1 MAIHKLA
8 LDDFEEADYQL
19 IALHTTLEDYRLAY
33 FINQKLP
40 ILLHRNK
47 KEIQTAFEHQK
58 TAFSRF
64 TFEDKENDIWWNLI
78 ENKKELAV
86 PQKNK
91 VQNLFNENQE
101 FTTTLYFLPE
111 FKKVDFFLKIESEE
125 QQIDLSA
132 ITSQLKNI
140 DTVTTVYHVTKN
152 QIKSKNNLI
161 F

>member
-19 IALHTTLEDYRLAY
+19 IAIHTTLEDYRLAY

-40 ILLHRNK
+40 ILLYRNK
-47 KEIQTAFEHQK
+47 KEIQTAFEQK
-58 TAFSRF
+58 MTTFSRF
-64 TFEDKENDIWWNLI
+64 TFEDKENDIWWDLV
-78 ENKKELAV
+78 ENKKELAI

-91 VQNLFNENQE
+91 VQNLFKENQE

-125 QQIDLSA
+125 QQINLTDV
-132 ITSQLKNI
+132 TSKLKKI
-140 DTVTTVYHVTKN
+140 DTVSTVYHVTKN

>member
-1 MAIHKLA
+1 MAVHKLA

-19 IALHTTLEDYRLAY
+19 IAIHTTLEDYRLAY
-33 FINQKLP
+33 SINQQLP

-47 KEIQTAFEHQK
+47 QEIQTMFEQQK
-58 TAFSRF
+58 TTFSRF
-64 TFEDKENDIWWNLI
+64 TFEDKETDIWWDLI

-125 QQIDLSA
+125 QQINLSE
-132 ITSQLKNI
+132 ITSKLKEI
-140 DTVTTVYHVTKN
+140 VAISTVYHVTKN

>member
-8 LDDFEEADYQL
+8 LDDFEEVDYQL
-19 IALHTTLEDYRLAY
+19 IALHTNLEDYRLAY

-40 ILLHRNK
+40 ILLYRNK
-47 KEIQTAFEHQK
+47 KEIQTTFEQKK

-64 TFEDKENDIWWNLI
+64 TFEDKENDIWWDLI

-86 PQKNK
+86 PQKNN

-111 FKKVDFFLKIESEE
+111 FKKVDFFFKIASEE
-125 QQIDLSA
+125 QQIDLTA

-140 DTVTTVYHVTKN
+140 DTVTTVYPVTKN

>member
-1 MAIHKLA
+1 MAIHKLT

-19 IALHTTLEDYRLAY
+19 IAIHTTIEDYRLAY

-40 ILLHRNK
+40 ILLYRNK
-47 KEIQTAFEHQK
+47 KEIQTAFEQKK

-64 TFEDKENDIWWNLI
+64 TFEDKEKDIWWNLI
-78 ENKKELAV
+78 ENKKELDV

-111 FKKVDFFLKIESEE
+111 FKKVDFFFKIESEE
-125 QQIDLSA
+125 QQINLSE
-132 ITSQLKNI
+132 IIFKLKNI
-140 DTVTTVYHVTKN
+140 DTVSTVYHVTKN